1 MKNIKKLKI
10 IDFETFGNV
19 IQLFLGDINDIN
31 YTGDDWNDI
40 PASHNAGTVYRW
52 LGYIEIA
59 FPSFIQVLAAED
71 DWHYQGN
78 EPFCKNDYKDM
89 KAPCLVI
96 VNDSD
101 PYQMGWSYSE
111 KIGDKSS
118 WRIYFN
124 DTLEETLEKTKEYHG
139 VVINEESYNGEE

>member
-1 MKNIKKLKI
+1 MNKLKI
-10 IDFETFGNV
+10 IDFDTYGNV
-19 IQLFLGDINDIN
+19 IQLYLGDINDSK
-31 YTGDDWNDI
+31 YYGDDWDDR
-40 PASHNAGTVYRW
+40 PASHNAGTVYDEYIK
-52 LGYIEIA
+52 GVIEIA
-59 FPSFIQVLAAED
+59 FPSFIQVLVAED

-78 EPFCKNDYKDM
+78 EPFCKEDYKDM

-96 VNDSD
+96 VNDND

-124 DTLEETLEKTKEYHG
+124 DTLEEILEKTKEYHG